1 MRFLVFLIVFV
12 FSSQSF
18 AAQCMQY
25 QAIDNMTS
33 VTGEWSASPEA
44 AVSSLLSKL
53 QTVWYG
59 SGGCTGTISYSPSG
73 ITGSSFSYTGTYGG
87 CSGGPSPTSLS
98 GTITSKVVDCGQEVC
113 STQAGQSKIVNF
125 TVGYT
130 RSPNIDTDP
139 NWKLIGAPNKVPSSG
154 LLCNPS
160 SPCELRFSGF
170 SDSDMAWQSA
180 APTPNGLYRL
190 SLDISATVTGQTCTP
205 TELDTAAL
213 SKTAP
218 IPPCPGFTGEVNG
231 VPGCYG
237 TASSPTSN
245 DISEPKPKPPEA
257 GNPVAGEKPATG
269 EGSGTGGAGRTPS
282 TGDGGPG
289 GGPAAAAG
297 SGTKPDGTVPK
308 PDAGKEQ
315 AACGAPGQPKCS
327 INEAGTPDG
336 KSAFDSANTGLDQNK
351 DGWLAEISKV
361 KDLTAPGWTWTFQ
374 LPSGCSPL
382 DVPAFNLTLDVCRF
396 QPIIHDIMSML
407 WAIATVMGCALLV
420 FNATGKN

>member
-1 MRFLVFLIVFV
+1 MRFLVFLIVFA

-18 AAQCMQY
+18 AARCTQY
-25 QAIDNMTS
+25 RATDNTTS

-53 QTVWYG
+53 QTMWYG
-59 SGGCTGTISYSPSG
+59 PGGCTGTISYSSSR

-87 CSGGPSPTSLS
+87 CSGGPSPTSGS
-98 GTITSKVVDCGQEVC
+98 GSIASKVGDCGEKVC

-190 SLDISATVTGQTCTP
+190 SLDISATVTGNTCTP

-245 DISEPKPKPPEA
+245 DISGPKPKPAEA
-257 GNPVAGEKPATG
+257 GNPAAGEKPATG

-282 TGDGGPG
+282 TGDGGPA

-297 SGTKPDGTVPK
+297 SGTKPDGTTPK
-308 PDAGKEQ
+308 PADGKEQ
-315 AACGAPGQPKCS
+315 ANCGAPGQPKCGIDES
-327 INEAGTPDG
+327 GTPTKFDG
-336 KSAFDSANTGLDQNK
+336 KGDLLGGWEEGVKANRATIEKSGTGIFDSFSVFFSAPPLAGCEPIELPNDQVITRHCDVV
-351 DGWLAEISKV
+351 DGARSVMAYIWA
-361 KDLTAPGWTWTFQ
+361 LTALWLCVGWI
-374 LPSGCSPL
+374 
-382 DVPAFNLTLDVCRF
+382 RE
-396 QPIIHDIMSML
+396 
-407 WAIATVMGCALLV
+407 AI
-420 FNATGKN
+420 